1 MLRIETVTKM
11 EPRLAI
17 DAAVAYFGAEG
28 LGLRMTGRDVA
39 TACFEGAGGGVE
51 VCASQQNGG
60 ARVEAVSREWDEQ
73 TKDYVRKLH
82 GWRAGHDLPR
92 PK

>member
-11 EPRLAI
+11 QPRLAI
-17 DAAVAYFGAEG
+17 DAAVAYFGPDG
-28 LGLRMTGRDVA
+28 LGLRTTARDAA
-39 TACFEGAGGGVE
+39 TASFEGAGGGVE
-51 VCASQQNGG
+51 VRVSHENGG
-60 ARVEAVSREWDEQ
+60 TRVEVLSREWDEQ

-82 GWRAGHDLPR
+82 DWRAGQALPK